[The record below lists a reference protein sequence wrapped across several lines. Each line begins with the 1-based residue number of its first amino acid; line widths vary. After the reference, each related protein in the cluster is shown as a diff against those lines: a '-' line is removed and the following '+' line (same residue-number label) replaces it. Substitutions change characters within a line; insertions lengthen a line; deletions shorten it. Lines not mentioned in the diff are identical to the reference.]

1 MSKITELNQ
10 AKEKQD
16 ELKGF
21 EISNGKPALK
31 LNDGSL
37 VELDVTL
44 NIKKLMLI
52 NRDFNTDAF
61 VQSNIGSDESIS
73 YSIVQGIQAVYIAYR
88 QAHMNEYLTYDEFYD
103 QWDFDNEVAQRVY
116 WALLYKKVRTDF
128 QKSFEKSF
136 KAKK

>member
-1 MSKITELNQ
+1 MSKITELSQ

-21 EISNGKPALK
+21 EVSNGKPALK

-88 QAHMNEYLTYDEFYD
+88 QAHMNEFLD
-103 QWDFDNEVAQRVY
+103 R
-116 WALLYKKVRTDF
+116 
-128 QKSFEKSF
+128 KSVV
-136 KAKK
+136 